1 MATPDPREVVT
12 TKALTVWT
20 AACIVYIVAILG
32 RTSFGVASVDAI
44 DRFQVDASRIA
55 VFTSV
60 QVGVYALSQIPMGL
74 LIDRFGPRRM
84 LVAGALIMA
93 IGQIMLGFTTNY
105 WVAIAARVLI
115 GMGDATAFLSVMRIL
130 PYWFPLKKTPVFT
143 QLTASF
149 GQIGQF
155 LSAVPFLWLLNT
167 SGWTVAFV
175 TLGAIGILVSL
186 AAFVAVAD
194 APEDST
200 PVKAE
205 EKARSG
211 EGRVSL
217 GQALKT
223 VLTSAICWQAFFIHG
238 VSMLYVNVFALL
250 WGMPLMTLGMGIPET
265 TAGLVLL
272 ANTIAAVIA
281 GPIMGIISARAG
293 NKRTNVVFIATLI
306 NTASWVVFFLSPDA
320 RGLIAIVVL
329 NIIMAFATPA
339 ANFGFD
345 QIREKLPNGV
355 VATGTGFGNMGGF
368 LAAMIAA
375 QLVGFLL
382 DFSSNGQSYEWTD
395 FRFAWL
401 AVFAVWFVYMIGLI
415 TTFVTIKR
423 KAAQEKAKKI
433 VIVDEAEPQPHDDDK

>member
-12 TKALTVWT
+12 TKALTVWG

-84 LVAGALIMA
+84 LVAGALIMGV
-93 IGQIMLGFTTNY
+93 GQILLGFTTNY

-186 AAFVAVAD
+186 AAFVAVSD

-205 EKARSG
+205 KKARSG

-217 GQALKT
+217 GQSLKT
-223 VLTSAICWQAFFIHG
+223 VLTSPICWQAFFIHG
-238 VSMLYVNVFALL
+238 VSMLYVNVFSLL
-250 WGMPLMTLGMGIPET
+250 WGMPLMTLGMGLPQT
-265 TAGLVLL
+265 QAGMVLVV
-272 ANTIAAVIA
+272 NTISAVIA
-281 GPIMGIISARAG
+281 GPILGIISARAG
-293 NKRTNVVFIATLI
+293 NKRTNVVFVATAI
-306 NTASWVVFFLSPDA
+306 NTGAWVLFFLSPEP
-320 RGLIAIVVL
+320 RGLVAIIVL

-339 ANFGFD
+339 SNFGFD

-375 QLVGFLL
+375 QLVGILL
-382 DFSSNGQSYEWTD
+382 DQHSHGQSYQWLD

-401 AVFAVWFVYMIGLI
+401 AVFGVWAVYMVGLI
-415 TTFVTIKR
+415 TTYIKIKR
-423 KAAQEKAKKI
+423 QSAQKI
-433 VIVDEAEPQPHDDDK
+433 VIVDMEDPEENSKPDDDEN